1 MNDILGGS
9 QVLGLLSPELQAQ
22 AEQRARSAGLT
33 NLGFALL
40 QASQGQPGQRRPG
53 LGQIIGQAGPVG
65 LQAYQ
70 QSFDR
75 TLQDMLRAQQIQD
88 MQKQRAQREQ
98 QELARQ
104 RFAQQFAPT
113 TAQTALSGAGRVG
126 PTAERAAMIG
136 QTPALDRSQLLSAI
150 LDPNMPPD
158 VFERAKAVYEAT
170 APAKVTTP
178 TSVLEYERSK
188 TDPGFASF
196 LAQKQAATGTK
207 ISIDMNK
214 TLGGTLDKNLE
225 SFFDNGA
232 KARGVLPTVQ
242 TMSALLDEG
251 VQTGFGQET
260 INKFNQAAQ
269 LFDPNYKAKGVAGQE
284 AFIAL
289 SNEIILPQV
298 KQLGVNPTDA
308 DLNFII
314 KGSPTLSKSVE
325 GNRLL
330 LNALNIKLQRDAFL
344 QEFVTNWQ
352 DQNVSLIEQSPV
364 RANTEL
370 RKQVLNLTK
379 THPLWTESTQ
389 QLRQQYSQIL
399 GGQPAS
405 LTRGSPFRK

>member
-1 MNDILGGS
+1 
-9 QVLGLLSPELQAQ
+9 
-22 AEQRARSAGLT
+22 
-33 NLGFALL
+33 
-40 QASQGQPGQRRPG
+40 
-53 LGQIIGQAGPVG
+53 
-65 LQAYQ
+65 
-70 QSFDR
+70 
-75 TLQDMLRAQQIQD
+75 MLRAQQIQD

-98 QELARQ
+98 QELSRQQFAQ
-104 RFAQQFAPT
+104 RFAPVT
-113 TAQTALSGAGRVG
+113 PQTALQAPGQAG
-126 PTAERAAMIG
+126 PTPARAAMIG

-178 TSVLEYERSK
+178 TSVLEYERSQ

-196 LAQKQAATGTK
+196 LAQKQASSGTK
-207 ISIDMNK
+207 ISIEMNK

-269 LFDPNYKAKGVAGQE
+269 LFDPNFKAKGVAGQE

-314 KGSPTLSKSVE
+314 KGSPTLGKSVA
-325 GNRLL
+325 GNKLL

-379 THPLWTESTQ
+379 THPLWTEATQ
-389 QLRQQYSQIL
+389 QLRQEYSQIL

-405 LTRGSPFRK
+405 LTQGSPFRK

>member
-1 MNDILGGS
+1 MAIMLPTGMLPNLLSTEQEAQLNQQAQRNALLNFGLQALAGS
-9 QVLGLLSPELQAQ
+9 QAVGYKPSTLQVLG
-22 AEQRARSAGLT
+22 
-33 NLGFALL
+33 
-40 QASQGQPGQRRPG
+40 
-53 LGQIIGQAGPVG
+53 QAGQSA
-65 LQAYQ
+65 LQGYQ
-70 QSFDR
+70 GTFDQQ
-75 TLQDMLRAQQIQD
+75 LQNILRQQQMAD
-88 MQKQRAQREQ
+88 MQRQRAQRERD
-98 QELARQ
+98 EIARQ

-113 TAQTALSGAGRVG
+113 TPETALAAPGRVG

-136 QTPALDRSQLLSAI
+136 QTPALDRRQLLSAM
-150 LDPNMPPD
+150 LDPNMPAD
-158 VFERAKAVYEAT
+158 VLERAKLAFEAT
-170 APAKVTTP
+170 APEKVTTP
-178 TSVLEYERSK
+178 TSVLEYERAK

-196 LAQKQAATGTK
+196 LSQKQAASGTK

-379 THPLWTESTQ
+379 THPLWTEATQ

-405 LTRGSPFRK
+405 LTDGSPFRK